1 MHDGSSESLTGSVA
15 AAEPDTAA
23 EATQTPEADGDTSG
37 QQPPPPPQSLARR
50 AIPWLVIV
58 IVAAGVAILLR
69 AFVFQ
74 TFFVPSESMMPTLD
88 PGDRMVVLKLG
99 LGSLHRGEIVVF
111 RRPPR
116 DVSDIG
122 NEDLVK
128 RVIGLP
134 GETIWSSGN
143 AVYINGKPLA
153 EPWLPKHDPLG
164 TKAITRQ
171 RIPAGQYF
179 MMGDNRAISYDSR
192 YWGDL
197 SGSSVVGQ
205 VIFVVWRHG
214 HPYFKTF

>member
-1 MHDGSSESLTGSVA
+1 L
-15 AAEPDTAA
+15 
-23 EATQTPEADGDTSG
+23 
-37 QQPPPPPQSLARR
+37 LARR

-74 TFFVPSESMMPTLD
+74 TFFVPSQSMMPTLD

-99 LGSLHRGEIVVF
+99 LGSLHRGEIIVF
-111 RRPPR
+111 RRPAR
-116 DVSDIG
+116 DVSDVG

-143 AVYINGKPLA
+143 TVYINGKPLA
-153 EPWLPKHDPLG
+153 EPWLPKLDPLG

-171 RIPAGQYF
+171 HIPAGEYF

-197 SGSSVVGQ
+197 SRSSVVGQ
-205 VIFVVWRHG
+205 VILVVWRNG
-214 HPYFKTF
+214 HPYFKAL